1 MTDDRHETGQRP
13 DAAPPTW
20 TAPALEPV
28 RREPITGA
36 PATSATAVDGAVDAT
51 RTSGPGRL
59 RVGVV
64 AGAAVALAVGAV
76 ATSLAAS
83 PAPSTSGT
91 TANAPAAVAPAIE
104 PLVDEDAGDL
114 DRHGPSSFRDIT
126 ISAISGTNVT
136 LKTDDGWTR
145 TIAITSSVELTK
157 GGQPIAVSDLK
168 VGDQVRFSQ
177 TRNDDGTYTVTAVA
191 VVVPTI
197 SGTVKD
203 VTSSGFTVTTRDGS
217 VWTVTTSGDTTY
229 SYGSGTGTKADVV
242 AGARVRVQG
251 ESAGDNKLDAL
262 SVRVEAAHA
271 FGTVTAKTSDTITI
285 KGRDGST
292 TTVHVDSGT
301 TYRVAGV
308 DNADLGDIAVDMV
321 VVVEGRARSDGS
333 IDADAVGAGR
343 IGGFDGDGP
352 GRGWGRGLFPG
363 WGGDKDGDKDAAPS
377 ASPGTSS

>member
-13 DAAPPTW
+13 DADPPTW

-28 RREPITGA
+28 RREPITAAAA
-36 PATSATAVDGAVDAT
+36 PSATATDVVADPI
-51 RTSGPGRL
+51 RTAGPSKL

-64 AGAAVALAVGAV
+64 AGAAMALAVGAV
-76 ATSLAAS
+76 ATSMAAS
-83 PAPSTSGT
+83 PAPSTSGA
-91 TANAPAAVAPAIE
+91 TANVPAAVAPAIE
-104 PLVDEDAGDL
+104 PIVDEDAGDL
-114 DRHGPSSFRDIT
+114 DRHGPGGFNDIT
-126 ISAISGTNVT
+126 ISAISGSNIT

-168 VGDQVRFSQ
+168 VGDQVRFQQ

-197 SGTVKD
+197 SGTIKD

-217 VWTVTTSGDTTY
+217 VWTVATSGDTTY
-229 SYGSGTGTKADVV
+229 SYGSGSGTKADVV

-251 ESAGDNKLDAL
+251 ESSGDNKLDAL
-262 SVRVEAAHA
+262 SVRVDAEHA

-285 KGRDGST
+285 KGRDGTT
-292 TTVHVDSGT
+292 TTVHVDGDT

-308 DNADLGDIAVDMV
+308 ENADLGDIAVDMV

-343 IGGFDGDGP
+343 MGRGDGAGP
-352 GRGWGRGLFPG
+352 GRGWGRGMFPG

-377 ASPGTSS
+377 ASPGTTS

>member
-1 MTDDRHETGQRP
+1 MTDDRHENGPRP
-13 DAAPPTW
+13 DADAPTW

-28 RREPITGA
+28 RRDATGEPDAG
-36 PATSATAVDGAVDAT
+36 VDGAVAT
-51 RTSGPGRL
+51 SKVPGPGKL

-64 AGAAVALAVGAV
+64 AGAAMALAAGAV
-76 ATSLAAS
+76 ATSLAGS
-83 PAPSTSGT
+83 PAPSTTSTG
-91 TANAPAAVAPAIE
+91 ANAPAAVAPAIV
-104 PLVDEDAGDL
+104 PFVDEDAGDL
-114 DRHGPSSFRDIT
+114 DRHGVGGFRDIT
-126 ISAISGTNVT
+126 ISAIDGNEVT
-136 LKTDDGWTR
+136 LKTADGWTR

-157 GGQPIAVSDLK
+157 GGQPIQVSDLA

-242 AGARVRVQG
+242 AGVRIRVQG

-262 SVRVEAAHA
+262 SVRVEAEHA
-271 FGTVTAKTSDTITI
+271 FGTVTAKTADTITI
-285 KGRDGST
+285 KRRDGST
-292 TTVHVDSGT
+292 TTVHVDADT
-301 TYRVAGV
+301 TYRVAGAE
-308 DNADLGDIAVDMV
+308 NADLGDIAVDMAI
-321 VVVEGRARSDGS
+321 VVEGRARSDGS

-343 IGGFDGDGP
+343 LRGDGDGN
-352 GRGWGRGLFPG
+352 GRGWGPFRG
-363 WGGDKDGDKDAAPS
+363 WGSDKDGDGDKDAEPS
-377 ASPGTSS
+377 ASPGAS

>member
-1 MTDDRHETGQRP
+1 
-13 DAAPPTW
+13 
-20 TAPALEPV
+20 
-28 RREPITGA
+28 
-36 PATSATAVDGAVDAT
+36 
-51 RTSGPGRL
+51 
-59 RVGVV
+59 
-64 AGAAVALAVGAV
+64 
-76 ATSLAAS
+76 
-83 PAPSTSGT
+83 
-91 TANAPAAVAPAIE
+91 
-104 PLVDEDAGDL
+104 
-114 DRHGPSSFRDIT
+114 
-126 ISAISGTNVT
+126 
-136 LKTDDGWTR
+136 
-145 TIAITSSVELTK
+145 
-157 GGQPIAVSDLK
+157 
-168 VGDQVRFSQ
+168 
-177 TRNDDGTYTVTAVA
+177 

-343 IGGFDGDGP
+343 IGSFDGDGP